1 MQRIANRNFFVF
13 ENNILTFKAAKDNK
27 SKLHKDYNLC
37 YFINSDLREEKINDI
52 KLLGDDHYSNMD
64 VFGKNKDE
72 FYVIDEI
79 FQNDEYKKAMVVSDF
94 NGNVEIIELK

>member
-52 KLLGDDHYSNMD
+52 KLLGDDYYLNID
-64 VFGKNKDE
+64 VFGKNKDK